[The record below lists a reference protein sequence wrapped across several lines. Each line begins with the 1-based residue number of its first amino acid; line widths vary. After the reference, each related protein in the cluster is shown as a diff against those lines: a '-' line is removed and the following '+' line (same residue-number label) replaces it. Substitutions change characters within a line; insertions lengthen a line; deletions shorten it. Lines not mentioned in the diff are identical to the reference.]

1 MAECKKS
8 VASEKLTAACG
19 SSAISQTLDD
29 GLPDLSQLSLVE
41 LEPHSLPPNRSYFM
55 EVPTE
60 LRVQIYVEVYKPVS
74 HPHNIEI
81 FAARWLMPP
90 PALTMTCRQV
100 RQESLQYLQ
109 EAQEDLTGAR
119 VFYFK
124 MSLGTCTQPDKLDWL
139 EKRYRR
145 FSLPPVSRSQLR
157 IHDDATWNAFV
168 VIEAFVSHGGHVSYT
183 TWWQDPARRGEGTK
197 LDHTTQQIPVVAAF
211 KRNLRPLV
219 KRPLISVNYPNKV
232 NVNRCLELYIASIR
246 SASTK
251 LCLDAVRGSWDR

>member
-1 MAECKKS
+1 MERKTS
-8 VASEKLTAACG
+8 VTSEPLTTIRG
-19 SSAISQTLDD
+19 SLAIPQTFDD
-29 GLPDLSQLSLVE
+29 GLSDLSQLPCNN
-41 LEPHSLPPNRSYFM
+41 LEPHSPAPKRSHFM
-55 EVPTE
+55 ELPTE
-60 LRVQIYVEVYKPVS
+60 LRVQIYVEVYKHVS
-74 HPHNIEI
+74 RPHEIEI

-124 MSLGTCTQPDKLDWL
+124 MSLGTSTQPDKLDWL

-145 FSLPPVSRSQLR
+145 FSLPPVSRFQLR
-157 IHDDATWNAFV
+157 IHDDARWNAFV